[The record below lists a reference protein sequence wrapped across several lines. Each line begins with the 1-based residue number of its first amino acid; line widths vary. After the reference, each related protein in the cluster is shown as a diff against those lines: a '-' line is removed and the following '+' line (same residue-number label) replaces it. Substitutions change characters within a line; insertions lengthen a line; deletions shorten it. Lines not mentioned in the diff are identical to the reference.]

1 MRHFQKTFANICLIF
16 DYTTTGINAMIVD
29 DTLLTKLEKLSS
41 LEIKEEQR
49 HEIKSQIENIITF
62 VDSLSELDDRLEGI
76 EFPRVDKSLPL
87 RADEPSKND
96 AIDMIIA
103 NAPKSEENF
112 FVVPK
117 IIE

>member
-1 MRHFQKTFANICLIF
+1 
-16 DYTTTGINAMIVD
+16 MIVD
-29 DTLLTKLEKLSS
+29 DTLLSKLEKLSS

-62 VDSLSELDDRLEGI
+62 VDSLGELDDRLEAI
-76 EFPRVDKSLPL
+76 EFPRVDRQLPFREDTPIKSNVI
-87 RADEPSKND
+87 EGIMK
-96 AIDMIIA
+96 
-103 NAPKSEENF
+103 NAPKSEETF

>member
-1 MRHFQKTFANICLIF
+1 MT
-16 DYTTTGINAMIVD
+16 VD
-29 DTLLTKLEKLSS
+29 DTLLSKLEKLSS

-49 HEIKSQIENIITF
+49 HEIKTQIENIISF

-76 EFPRVDKSLPL
+76 EFPRVDKGLPL
-87 RADEPSKND
+87 RADEPFKNR
-96 AIDMIIA
+96 AIKSIMA
-103 NAPKSEENF
+103 NAPKSEDNF

>member
-1 MRHFQKTFANICLIF
+1 
-16 DYTTTGINAMIVD
+16 MIVD
-29 DTLLTKLEKLSS
+29 DALLSKLEKLSS

-62 VDSLSELDDRLEGI
+62 VDSLGELDDRLEGI
-76 EFPRVDKSLPL
+76 KFPAVEKSLPL
-87 RADEPSKND
+87 RADEPQKSNT
-96 AIDMIIA
+96 INSIMQH
-103 NAPKSEENF
+103 APKTEETF

>member
-1 MRHFQKTFANICLIF
+1 MT
-16 DYTTTGINAMIVD
+16 VD
-29 DTLLTKLEKLSS
+29 DTLLSKLEKLSS

-49 HEIKSQIENIITF
+49 HEIKTQIENIISF

-87 RADEPSKND
+87 RADEPFKNTVIESIM
-96 AIDMIIA
+96 AH
-103 NAPKSEENF
+103 APKNEDNF

>member
-1 MRHFQKTFANICLIF
+1 
-16 DYTTTGINAMIVD
+16 MIVD
-29 DTLLTKLEKLSS
+29 DALLSKLEKLSS

-62 VDSLSELDDRLEGI
+62 VDSLGELDDRLEAI
-76 EFPRVDKSLPL
+76 EFPRVDRQLPF
-87 RADEPSKND
+87 REDSAIKND
-96 AIDMIIA
+96 VIDSIMK

>member
-1 MRHFQKTFANICLIF
+1 
-16 DYTTTGINAMIVD
+16 MIVD
-29 DTLLTKLEKLSS
+29 DTLLSKLEKLSS

-49 HEIKSQIENIITF
+49 HELKSQIENIITF
-62 VDSLSELDDRLEGI
+62 VDSLSELDDRLEAI
-76 EFPRVDKSLPL
+76 EFPRVDRQLPF
-87 RADEPSKND
+87 REDIPIKND
-96 AIDMIIA
+96 VINSIMK

>member
-1 MRHFQKTFANICLIF
+1 
-16 DYTTTGINAMIVD
+16 MIVD
-29 DTLLTKLEKLSS
+29 DALLSKLEKLSS

-87 RADEPSKND
+87 RADEPSKD
-96 AIDMIIA
+96 AVIDSIMKH
-103 NAPKSEENF
+103 APKTEENF